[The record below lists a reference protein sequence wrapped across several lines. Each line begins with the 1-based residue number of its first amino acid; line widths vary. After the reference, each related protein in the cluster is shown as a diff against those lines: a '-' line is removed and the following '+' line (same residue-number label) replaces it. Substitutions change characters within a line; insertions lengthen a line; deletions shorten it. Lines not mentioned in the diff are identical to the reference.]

1 MRQTLS
7 ESDEALRQFQ
17 MKKTIFEL
25 TKSDLQ
31 YPWNLYFYL
40 KVTTDKTQCHPKN
53 VTSSAVVVYFKCD
66 LSHLKQK
73 E

>member
-31 YPWNLYFYL
+31 YPWKLYFYL

-53 VTSSAVVVYFKCD
+53 VTSSGCLFQV
-66 LSHLKQK
+66 
-73 E
+73 